1 MNEESYSIVESNI
14 RLLVE
19 KYGFNKTLTV
29 IGCSVSAFLIAFIL
43 AANLIPNDNINIEKE
58 I

>member
-1 MNEESYSIVESNI
+1 MNEETYSIVESSV
-14 RLLVE
+14 RFLVE
-19 KYGFNKTLTV
+19 KYGFNKTLTI

-43 AANLIPNDNINIEKE
+43 AANLIPNDNINVEKE